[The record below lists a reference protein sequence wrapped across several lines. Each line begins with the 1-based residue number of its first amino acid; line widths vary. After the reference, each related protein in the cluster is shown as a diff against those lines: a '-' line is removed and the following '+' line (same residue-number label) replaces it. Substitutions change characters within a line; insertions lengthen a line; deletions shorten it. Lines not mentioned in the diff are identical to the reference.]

1 MDPNGNPV
9 VQTAPD
15 TGSFHVRGF
24 GFAPFVSS
32 NGTWNNPFT
41 TTTVTTTLLT
51 KTASAGTTVSTTS
64 DGITTKSVVINK
76 NGTITTTTQ
85 KTSTDT
91 LRFGTDFQA
100 EVYSPGPAF
109 DNFFYASPFYQTD
122 YRDTAQIGGVDLIYE
137 PLVAPPPG
145 APILGINEGYID
157 KTFSYLTQFS
167 AEAELTDVSNPGYT
181 ALAKGRHAWIG
192 ETVRPNLTLFP
203 GGPAQYPAQY
213 DDDWFNKWV
222 AGRIPLIGTQ
232 QFYWDADTGKTATYY
247 SAVLQYKLG
256 ACTVKAKPDPDRPC
270 ATSGSSAISLEYD
283 TGRNK
288 DSYLKTN
295 QWLVKLSFSY

>member
-1 MDPNGNPV
+1 MTLPPPKSADATADEGQSPNAQSKGASVNYTDDKQADTQKATINGRVSYLLFGIHNCTFFAGETSYNVLDPKTHEPLLDPNGNPG

-15 TGSFHVRGF
+15 TSSFHVRGF

-64 DGITTKSVVINK
+64 DGITTKSVVINE

-181 ALAKGRHAWIG
+181 ALAKGATRLIG
-192 ETVRPNLTLFP
+192 EAVRPNLTLFP

-213 DDDWFNKWV
+213 DDDWFNK
-222 AGRIPLIGTQ
+222 
-232 QFYWDADTGKTATYY
+232 
-247 SAVLQYKLG
+247 
-256 ACTVKAKPDPDRPC
+256 
-270 ATSGSSAISLEYD
+270 
-283 TGRNK
+283 
-288 DSYLKTN
+288 
-295 QWLVKLSFSY
+295 